1 VTVLKQYTIQGDSTT
16 ALVESIEAG
25 VRTGALA
32 PGTALPTVRALA
44 TSRGIS
50 PTTVAGA
57 YAALRARGLLSTSGR
72 RGTRISARP
81 PLTLPLTRGELVPDG
96 LRDLARG
103 NPDPAFLPRLGRALR
118 RLPDRQRVYGE
129 PLQLPELIVQARQQF
144 VADDIPADHLTV
156 VSGAMDG
163 VERVLLAHLR
173 PGDRLAVEDPGYP
186 AVLDLVAALGLQA
199 EPVPLDEQGVTP
211 EGLARALRAGAQ
223 ACVLTPRAQNPT
235 GAAFDPSRVRDLQ
248 RVLAAH
254 PRTLVIEDDHAGVV
268 AGAPALTLGPR
279 ERWAVVRSVSKSL
292 GPDLRVA
299 LVTGDASTI
308 ARVEGRQG
316 LGCGWVSHL
325 LQRTVATLMADT
337 TVQRGLRL
345 AARSYAERRA
355 ALIESLARYG
365 IEAQGRSGFNVW
377 IPVREEALP
386 LQALA
391 AAGWALKAGERYRSK
406 SGPALRVTIATL
418 KPAEAERLAADMARA
433 LSPTSRGPTT

>member
-1 VTVLKQYTIQGDSTT
+1 MTVLKQYTIQGDSTT
-16 ALVESIEAG
+16 ALVDSVEAG

-32 PGTALPTVRALA
+32 PGTPLPTVRALA

-81 PLTLPLTRGELVPDG
+81 PLTLPLTRSELIPDG

-129 PLQLPELIVQARQQF
+129 PLQLPELIVQARRQF

-199 EPVPLDEQGVTP
+199 EPVPMDEQGVTP

-235 GAAFDPSRVRDLQ
+235 GAAFDPRRVRDLQ

-279 ERWAVVRSVSKSL
+279 TRWALVRSVSKSL

-308 ARVEGRQG
+308 ARVEGRQS

-325 LQRTVATLMADT
+325 LQRTVATLMADSS
-337 TVQRGLRL
+337 VQRGLKS
-345 AARSYAERRA
+345 AARGYAERREALIA
-355 ALIESLARYG
+355 ALARHG
-365 IEAQGRSGFNVW
+365 IEAHGRSGFNVW

-391 AAGWALKAGERYRSK
+391 ATGWALKAGERYRSK

-418 KPAEAERLAADMARA
+418 QPVEAERLAADIAQTLR
-433 LSPTSRGPTT
+433 PTSRGRTT